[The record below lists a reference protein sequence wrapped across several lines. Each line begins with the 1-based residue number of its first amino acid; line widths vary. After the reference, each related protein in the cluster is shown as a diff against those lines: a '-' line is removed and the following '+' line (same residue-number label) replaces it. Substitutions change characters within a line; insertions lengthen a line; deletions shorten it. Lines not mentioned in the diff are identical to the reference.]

1 MLKHFVKRAKAM
13 HFCFKALLMVLL
25 SFLWS
30 GVAQANC
37 LMFSNQNE
45 RLVNFCLLE
54 SVTGKLLDERTA
66 VLVSQRLKRE
76 GYFGGLRSPLV
87 TANVLPT
94 LSYSSNINGGNPD
107 KNLVVGELEF
117 EGDPALVAEEGI
129 VFGVSVG
136 GSLRNTYG
144 EGRYLDASLATVL
157 NWSPEYGTHYTT
169 GRVAGCFKN
178 KIKRSG
184 YADFCFDGTEQKKD
198 ISSDRSKS
206 ISLNLGQL
214 RFAQGFGFSDTSVGF
229 KRNFH
234 PGYHQKLVSL
244 QWQTIHPKNVFASGR
259 VRVGERVQNQM
270 ALKYGLDLRL
280 SKTFAGR
287 PITIDLGHERIDGG
301 KLLGVDRADTVARI
315 SVSMP
320 LNKMLSLSA
329 GYQETR
335 SSIAYFESKDPS
347 INLTLVW

>member
-1 MLKHFVKRAKAM
+1 MRKLS
-13 HFCFKALLMVLL
+13 KALAFWISL
-25 SFLWS
+25 SFLWA
-30 GVAQANC
+30 GTAQANC

-45 RLVNFCLLE
+45 RLVNFCLLQ

-66 VLVSQRLKRE
+66 VLVSQRLQRE
-76 GYFGGLRSPLV
+76 GYFGGLRSPSV
-87 TANVLPT
+87 TTNILPT

-107 KNLVVGELEF
+107 RNLIVGGLEF

-144 EGRYLDASLATVL
+144 EGRYLDASLATAL

-206 ISLNLGQL
+206 ISLNFGQL
-214 RFAQGFGFSDTSVGF
+214 GFANDFGFTDTSVGF

-234 PGYHQKLVSL
+234 SGYQEDQVSL
-244 QWQTIHPKNVFASGR
+244 QFQTIHPKNVFSSVK
-259 VRVGERVQNQM
+259 VRMGERVENQM
-270 ALKYGLDLRL
+270 TLKYGLDVRL
-280 SKTFAGR
+280 SATLAGR
-287 PITIDLGHERIDGG
+287 PVTLILRRERNDGG
-301 KLLGVDRADTVARI
+301 KLLGVDRTDTVTRI
-315 SVSMP
+315 SASMP
-320 LNKMLSLSA
+320 LNKRLSVSA

-335 SSIAYFESKDPS
+335 SSIQYFSSKEPS
-347 INLTLVW
+347 VSLTLVW

>member
-1 MLKHFVKRAKAM
+1 MLKHLVKRAKAM

-66 VLVSQRLKRE
+66 VLVSQRLQRE
-76 GYFGGLRSPLV
+76 GYFGGLRSSSV
-87 TANVLPT
+87 TTSILPT
-94 LSYSSNINGGNPD
+94 LSYSSNINGGNPN

-144 EGRYLDASLATVL
+144 EGRYLDASLATAL

-169 GRVAGCFKN
+169 GRLAGCFKN

-184 YADFCFDGTEQKKD
+184 YADFCFDGTEQIKD

-234 PGYHQKLVSL
+234 SGYQQNLVSL

-270 ALKYGLDLRL
+270 TLKYSLDVRL

-287 PITIDLGHERIDGG
+287 PVTIDLGHKRIDGG

-320 LNKMLSLSA
+320 LSKMLSLSA

-335 SSIAYFESKDPS
+335 SSIAYFESKEPS
-347 INLTLVW
+347 ISLTLVW

>member
-1 MLKHFVKRAKAM
+1 MRKSS
-13 HFCFKALLMVLL
+13 KALTFWISLF
-25 SFLWS
+25 FLWS

-45 RLVNFCLLE
+45 RLVNFCLLQ

-66 VLVSQRLKRE
+66 ALVSQRLQRE

-107 KNLVVGELEF
+107 RNLVVGELEF

-144 EGRYLDASLATVL
+144 EGRYLDASLATAL

-178 KIKRSG
+178 KIKRSS

-206 ISLNLGQL
+206 ISLNFGQL
-214 RFAQGFGFSDTSVGF
+214 GFANDFGFTDTSVGF

-234 PGYHQKLVSL
+234 LGYQEDQVSL
-244 QWQTIHPKNVFASGR
+244 QFQTIHPKNVFSSVK
-259 VRVGERVQNQM
+259 VRMGERVENQM
-270 ALKYGLDLRL
+270 TLKYGLDVRL
-280 SKTFAGR
+280 SATLAGR
-287 PITIDLGHERIDGG
+287 PVTLILRRERNDGG
-301 KLLGVDRADTVARI
+301 KLLGVDRTDTVNRI
-315 SVSMP
+315 SASMP
-320 LNKMLSLSA
+320 LNKRLSVSA

-335 SSIAYFESKDPS
+335 SSIQYFSSKEPS
-347 INLTLVW
+347 VSLTLVW

>member
-1 MLKHFVKRAKAM
+1 MLKHLLKRAKAM

-30 GVAQANC
+30 GVVQANC
-37 LMFSNQNE
+37 LMFGNQNE

-54 SVTGKLLDERTA
+54 SMTGKLLDERTA
-66 VLVSQRLKRE
+66 VLVSERLQRE
-76 GYFGGLRSPLV
+76 GYFGGLRSSSV
-87 TANVLPT
+87 TTNILPT

-144 EGRYLDASLATVL
+144 EGRYLDASLATAL

-184 YADFCFDGTEQKKD
+184 YADFCFDGTKQMKD

-206 ISLNLGQL
+206 ISLNLGRL

-234 PGYHQKLVSL
+234 SGYQQNLVSL

-259 VRVGERVQNQM
+259 VRVGEHVQNQM
-270 ALKYGLDLRL
+270 TLKYGLDVRL

-287 PITIDLGHERIDGG
+287 PVTIDLGHERIDGG

-320 LNKMLSLSA
+320 LSKMLSLSA

-335 SSIAYFESKDPS
+335 SSIAYFESKEPS
-347 INLTLVW
+347 IGLTLLW